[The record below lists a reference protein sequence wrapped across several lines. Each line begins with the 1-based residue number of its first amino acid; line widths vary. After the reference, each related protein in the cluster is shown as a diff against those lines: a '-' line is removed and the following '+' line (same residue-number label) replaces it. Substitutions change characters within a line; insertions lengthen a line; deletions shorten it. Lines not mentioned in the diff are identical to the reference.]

1 MKIDPSNDLILTTKK
16 SGGSLELQ
24 LLFTTPTN
32 YSIPNFWDN
41 DGYATITLSNVNQP
55 ATIEA
60 KSLKSYVS
68 AGKSVMMLGVY
79 NYADATNTQV
89 ILKLAKGDSSDSDDT
104 DDEATRNAIMY
115 AMIGIASVLVILW
128 SIFSVIKCN
137 LKRFE

>member
-1 MKIDPSNDLILTTKK
+1 LTTKK

-32 YSIPNFWDN
+32 YSIPNFFDN

-55 ATIEA
+55 ATIEG
-60 KSLKSYVS
+60 KSLKTYTS
-68 AGKSVMMLGVY
+68 AGKTVMMLGVY
-79 NYADATNTQV
+79 NYADSTNTQV
-89 ILKLAKGDSSDSDDT
+89 ILKLSNGDSSDSSDDT
-104 DDEATRNAIMY
+104 EDEATRNAIMY

-137 LKRFE
+137 P